1 VFLHMHGREP
11 VVGRP
16 SPAYQRRVPGPGCVV
31 MGPFADVRALAGR
44 LLFRDCPRSGGHHRR
59 GRYARTGR
67 AAART
72 LGFVHNEPSGATTG
86 RLCPPSFRCGGV
98 LGDASRC
105 CFPNL
110 VFAELAVV
118 SYRRQAEGAR
128 ARLATLPLE
137 EGRARGCVLSRRRA
151 STSAAPGNRDV
162 VAGQLADVDL
172 TWADALLLRV
182 LDHLKPLGEPSRA
195 SG

>member
-1 VFLHMHGREP
+1 MHGREP

-44 LLFRDCPRSGGHHRR
+44 LLFRDCPLERRPPPARSLCEDRARR
-59 GRYARTGR
+59 GSDARFRPQRAVGR
-67 AAART
+67 DDRE
-72 LGFVHNEPSGATTG
+72 VV
-86 RLCPPSFRCGGV
+86 PSFVPMRGRPRRRVSLLLSESRVCRTRGRQLSASGRGG
-98 LGDASRC
+98 ASATRHT
-105 CFPNL
+105 P
-110 VFAELAVV
+110 AGGRSRE
-118 SYRRQAEGAR
+118 
-128 ARLATLPLE
+128 RL
-137 EGRARGCVLSRRRA
+137 RSSRRRA
-151 STSAAPGNRDV
+151 PTSAAPGNRDV